1 MADEVISRRGGTK
14 GRTRL
19 LCKQEKKNLKKVMMM
34 WTGGRGY
41 AMNKRRNTKESK
53 NRLYTEDEEKDEDDE
68 MDESLK
74 RV

>member
-1 MADEVISRRGGTK
+1 
-14 GRTRL
+14 
-19 LCKQEKKNLKKVMMM
+19 
-34 WTGGRGY
+34 
-41 AMNKRRNTKESK
+41 MNKRRNTKESK

>member
-1 MADEVISRRGGTK
+1 MI
-14 GRTRL
+14 
-19 LCKQEKKNLKKVMMM
+19 MMM

-53 NRLYTEDEEKDEDDE
+53 NRLYTEDEEKDEDDK